1 MQTTSVSNIS
11 EYSTETKKVLFVVFL
26 LNMLVLIIDIVAGI
40 ATRSLGIIGGAVH
53 SAADALN
60 NIVGFF
66 VLRFAVE
73 PPDDKHP
80 YGHGKFE
87 TLSAF
92 GIVVFLG
99 IACLEIVKNSI
110 SRLINPVNLPIY
122 RTGIVW
128 LLSLTLVINLIVWIY
143 ERYMGKKL
151 KSDLLVADSS
161 HTGADILITISVIIS
176 QFFIAKGFLW
186 IDPIIAIAIAFF
198 VIKAGYEI
206 LTSTVPI
213 LVDEVWVDPKK
224 ISESV
229 RSISGVTECYDIQ
242 SRRGPY
248 VSFIE
253 CKIKVVPKDLYT
265 AHLIADKVEDKIKS
279 DFGKCKVTV
288 HVEP

>member
-1 MQTTSVSNIS
+1 MKTTAINDIS
-11 EYSTETKKVLFVVFL
+11 EYSTETKKVLLYIFV
-26 LNMLVLIIDIVAGI
+26 LNILVLVIDIISGI

-53 SAADALN
+53 SAFDAIN
-60 NIVGFF
+60 NLVGFF

-92 GIVVFLG
+92 GIVIFLA
-99 IACLEIVKNSI
+99 IACLEIIKNSI
-110 SRLINPVNLPIY
+110 SRLIHPVNLPVY
-122 RTGIVW
+122 RKEIVW
-128 LLSLTLVINLIVWIY
+128 LLVLTLVINLIVWIY

-151 KSDLLVADSS
+151 KSDLLIADSS
-161 HTGADILITISVIIS
+161 HTGSDILITISVILS
-176 QFFIAKGFLW
+176 QVFIAKGFLW
-186 IDPIIAIAIAFF
+186 VDPIVGIAIAIF

-213 LVDEVWVDPKK
+213 LVDEVWVDPKVV
-224 ISESV
+224 SESALSV
-229 RSISGVTECYDIQ
+229 SGVIECYDIY
-242 SRRGPY
+242 SRRSPY

-253 CKIKVVPKDLYT
+253 CKIKVAPKDLYG
-265 AHLIADKVEDKIKS
+265 AHQLADKVEDKLKS
-279 DFGKCKVTV
+279 DFGNCKVTV